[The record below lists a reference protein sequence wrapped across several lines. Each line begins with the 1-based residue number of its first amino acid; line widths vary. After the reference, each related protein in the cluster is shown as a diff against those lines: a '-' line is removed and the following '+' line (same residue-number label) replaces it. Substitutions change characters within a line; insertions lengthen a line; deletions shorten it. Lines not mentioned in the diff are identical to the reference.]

1 MNHGLVLIADWQN
14 VAAPLVVAVAALF
27 VGRNLW
33 RSFGSKK
40 SGSCGSCGSCSAAK
54 ETSAGT
60 VGSQGD
66 FVTLESLTRP
76 RQ

>member
-1 MNHGLVLIADWQN
+1 MNYGLVLIADWQN
-14 VAAPLVVAVAALF
+14 VAAQLVVAVAALF

-60 VGSQGD
+60 VGSQGN
-66 FVTLESLTRP
+66 FVTLESLTRR